1 LFSPEIFA
9 EKSSCQYKKDF
20 YTLNMVKKIVK
31 MSIIIEYKL
40 KDLKLN
46 FSFLHCIKDKMGKI
60 NVKAITGNQR
70 SSKIAPTKG
79 KW

>member
-1 LFSPEIFA
+1 MII
-9 EKSSCQYKKDF
+9 
-20 YTLNMVKKIVK
+20 KIIK
-31 MSIIIEYKL
+31 LRIIIEYKF

-46 FSFLHCIKDKMGKI
+46 FSFLHCINDKMGKI

-70 SSKIAPTKG
+70 SSKIAPTKE